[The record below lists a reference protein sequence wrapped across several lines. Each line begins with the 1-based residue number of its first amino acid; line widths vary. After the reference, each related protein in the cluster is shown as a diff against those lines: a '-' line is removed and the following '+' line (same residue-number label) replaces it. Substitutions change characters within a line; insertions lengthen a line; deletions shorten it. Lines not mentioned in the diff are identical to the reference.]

1 MPLLTSDEAAGRLQS
16 RSAEVNARVIEAWQT
31 HLSSPLPAAAIL
43 AVGGFGRREL
53 FPYSDVDVLVLLPD
67 SVDLQS
73 CRAPVGAFVQQL
85 WDAGLR
91 LSHSVRNVNECLTLH
106 DSNIELNISLLD
118 RRYLCGAAAAWSD
131 LERGWPQFVRAR
143 GKDLARNLAKLTR
156 ERHAKFHNTIFQLEP
171 NIKDSPGGLR
181 DLNVIHWLGTL
192 LGSETSF
199 DSAGPMSF
207 LAPLRFFLHERAGR
221 DQNVLE
227 FDAQEQIG
235 ERPAEMMRVYF
246 RHARAIFV
254 ETNRRLQSAEDRSA
268 SLLDQFRDWR
278 SRLSNQDFTVSRER
292 VYLRTPAQLETDPEL
307 PVRLFAFLGRH
318 GLELAADAEA
328 RLSEHFQKSK
338 DAAPKWP
345 GWRSI
350 LLQQRAAAGLRAA
363 QASGALAAWVPEW
376 RRIECLVVRDFYHRY
391 TVDEHTLVGIE
402 SLEFVEDARFRD
414 LFAEIDRPDLLRFAL
429 LWHDIGKGS
438 GNHVP
443 ISRELARAIGTRAEL
458 PPLDFDTVLFL
469 IDQHLI
475 LSNVM
480 TSRDLSDPATARHIA
495 ESAGTV
501 ERLKLLTL
509 LTYADISAV
518 HPAAM
523 TPWRGE
529 QLWRAYLAGYE
540 ELTREL
546 ATQRIHDLPDAS
558 PELADFLEGFPM
570 RYQRTH
576 TRVQME
582 AHLELATRAQ
592 TAGAAVEVKR
602 LNGFYQVVVAATDR
616 PGLFASFAGALAAFG
631 FNILKAEAFSNSA
644 GTILDTFIFA
654 DPLRTLDLNPQE
666 AERLE
671 YMLARVALGKEDVR
685 RLLQRRPLP
694 RLRTVGLE
702 PRVRFDNNASPSST
716 LIEIVAEDRAGL
728 LYDLGSTLSAAGC
741 NIEVVLIDTEGHK
754 AIDVFYV
761 TRDHR
766 SLDPGLHEQLRG
778 DLLNA
783 CAPAAAN
790 STSGRV
796 GTRA

>member
-1 MPLLTSDEAAGRLQS
+1 MPLLTSMEAAARLQ
-16 RSAEVNARVIEAWQT
+16 RRTAEVNARVIAAWEA
-31 HLSSPLPAAAIL
+31 HLSAAIPAASVL

-53 FPYSDVDVLVLLPD
+53 FPQSDVDVLVLLPD

-73 CRAPVGAFVQQL
+73 CRAPVGSFVQQI
-85 WDAGLR
+85 WDDGLR

-106 DSNIELNISLLD
+106 DANAELNTSLLD
-118 RRYLCGAAAAWSD
+118 RRFLCGAAAAWSD
-131 LERGWPQFVRAR
+131 LERGWPQFLRSR

-181 DLNVIHWLGTL
+181 DLHVIHWLGGL
-192 LGSETSF
+192 LGSESGF
-199 DSAGPMSF
+199 DSDGPMSF
-207 LAPLRFFLHERAGR
+207 LAPLRFFLHERVGR

-235 ERPAEMMRVYF
+235 ERPGETMRGYY
-246 RHARAIFV
+246 RHARAILT
-254 ETNRRLQSAEDRSA
+254 ETNRRLQSAEERNA

-292 VYLRTPAQLETDPEL
+292 VYLRTPAQLESDPDL

-318 GLELAADAEA
+318 GLELAADTEA
-328 RLSEHFQKSK
+328 RLSEHFAKTKS
-338 DAAPKWP
+338 AAPKWP

-350 LLQQRAAAGLRAA
+350 LLQQRASGGLRAA
-363 QASGALAAWVPEW
+363 QNAGALVAWIPEW

-391 TVDEHTLVGIE
+391 TVDEHTLVAIE
-402 SLEFVEDARFRD
+402 SLEFIEDSRFRD

-429 LWHDIGKGS
+429 VLHDIGKGS
-438 GNHVP
+438 GNHVQ
-443 ISRELARAIGTRAEL
+443 ISMELARAIGSRAEL

-469 IDQHLI
+469 IDQHLT
-475 LSNVM
+475 LSAM
-480 TSRDLSDPATARHIA
+480 ITSRDLADPATARQIA
-495 ESAGTV
+495 ESVGTV

-509 LTYADISAV
+509 LTYADITAV

-523 TPWRGE
+523 TPWRAE

-558 PELADFLEGFPM
+558 PVLAEFLEGFPK

-576 TRVQME
+576 TRAQME
-582 AHLELATRAQ
+582 AHLELATHAQ
-592 TAGAAVEVKR
+592 ASGAAVEVKQ
-602 LNGFYQVVVAATDR
+602 LNGFYQVVVAAKDR
-616 PGLFASFAGALAAFG
+616 AGLFASFAGALAAFG
-631 FNILKAEAFSNSA
+631 FNILKAEAFSNST

-666 AERLE
+666 SERLE
-671 YMLARVALGKEDVR
+671 YMLVRVALGKEDVR

-694 RLRTVGLE
+694 RLRPGSLE
-702 PRVRFDNNASPSST
+702 PRVRFDNNASPSAT
-716 LIEIVAEDRAGL
+716 LIEIVAEDRPGL

-741 NIEVVLIDTEGHK
+741 NIEVVLIGTEGHK

-761 TRDHR
+761 TRDQR
-766 SLDPGLHEQLRG
+766 PLDTGLHNQLRR
-778 DLLNA
+778 DLLSV
-783 CAPAAAN
+783 CGPAASA
-790 STSGRV
+790 SSGRS
-796 GTRA
+796 GGPA